1 MTAADIAVALGDA
14 RRQSRAGASEIA
26 AETETSRAAHP
37 FNAVIDMITRS
48 APSHLRDNG
57 EATALRPRNLPRGQ
71 PPAARFL
78 QGGRNRRP
86 IKWAI

>member
-1 MTAADIAVALGDA
+1 MNAADIAVALGDA

-26 AETETSRAAHP
+26 AETETSRASHP

-57 EATALRPRNLPRGQ
+57 EATALRPRTPR
-71 PPAARFL
+71 ADS
-78 QGGRNRRP
+78 RRP
-86 IKWAI
+86 RVSFKAAETGGL